1 MKKGDN
7 PRNIISRITGAALA
21 LIMVLCLVLPSFG
34 TVTKANAADP
44 RFEINI
50 TYGFNNQARLY
61 CNIPFNIKITNKGG
75 DFEGTVQIIVP
86 TNDGN
91 DMYEKDLALAAGA
104 TKTVTLT
111 VPVNNYLTSAN
122 IRICN
127 HKGKPVQT
135 QSLSIKLI
143 RSIDEINIGVLSDDF
158 SALSYLSGIEL
169 YSNNG
174 VTIKTRIY
182 ELTEDNF
189 PQDAKSFNML
199 DFVLISNYSTDKLSD
214 TQLSALNLWINEG
227 GAVILG
233 TGSTVSK
240 TLSGLKNL
248 SAFRALRP
256 ETVSFKT
263 YKTTY
268 GIPFAAAENLSISP
282 ISGSGYGYDYRYDE
296 LSSYGAS
303 VYATVLQLC
312 SDAAETAHEKVEAR
326 EVAGPLDGEL
336 VFEYLYMQSSEY
348 LWNQFGYNYG
358 FDPEDFKQSQDPYF
372 EMKFKDI
379 LFSSLLEPFCSDA
392 AFVYSNQSSHGTT
405 VTDQDYVNAE
415 ITSIDIDMRC
425 YTVEGDIYGHY
436 DNDAY
441 DLFRVY
447 NYGSGSIGIASMDFT
462 QNPFASYQNNRTVT
476 RMLLKDAFG
485 TMLVSLINNYDKN
498 GNYWSS
504 SSFGRFF
511 EPLASAGTAPVL
523 LYVLILIAYL
533 VITLVSFA
541 ILKKKRKNV
550 WFWVSQT
557 ALALVFGILI
567 FFLSFTT
574 KISSPELRSAQLI
587 ELTGQAEERTLVSG
601 FLTPSGKRY
610 SLTILNKYN
619 FKRES
624 KESGYFYPNPSV
636 NPSLDDYHIGINIH
650 AEDSTYLI
658 NNKYALQTEYF
669 SGKFTDAEKQG
680 SFTTE
685 GDVTDLTPLLNVTNN
700 TGYDLERVIVIAPA
714 MIYYLGDLAN
724 GASATLDSNTP
735 GINHRYYHRTASD
748 ITPQEYLREGE
759 TAPLLRVLF
768 GADQEG
774 YKRTMLRLFL
784 FEELS
789 SRYNNVGYIV
799 LGFPAKEPQVQL
811 QTNKKYKEFSH
822 SVVFQRFGTDPSS
835 YVFID

>member
-111 VPVNNYLTSAN
+111 VPVTNYLTSAN

-174 VTIKTRIY
+174 TTIKTRIY

-372 EMKFKDI
+372 
-379 LFSSLLEPFCSDA
+379 
-392 AFVYSNQSSHGTT
+392 
-405 VTDQDYVNAE
+405 
-415 ITSIDIDMRC
+415 
-425 YTVEGDIYGHY
+425 
-436 DNDAY
+436 
-441 DLFRVY
+441 
-447 NYGSGSIGIASMDFT
+447 
-462 QNPFASYQNNRTVT
+462 
-476 RMLLKDAFG
+476 
-485 TMLVSLINNYDKN
+485 
-498 GNYWSS
+498 
-504 SSFGRFF
+504 
-511 EPLASAGTAPVL
+511 
-523 LYVLILIAYL
+523 
-533 VITLVSFA
+533 
-541 ILKKKRKNV
+541 
-550 WFWVSQT
+550 
-557 ALALVFGILI
+557 
-567 FFLSFTT
+567 
-574 KISSPELRSAQLI
+574 
-587 ELTGQAEERTLVSG
+587 
-601 FLTPSGKRY
+601 
-610 SLTILNKYN
+610 
-619 FKRES
+619 
-624 KESGYFYPNPSV
+624 
-636 NPSLDDYHIGINIH
+636 
-650 AEDSTYLI
+650 
-658 NNKYALQTEYF
+658 
-669 SGKFTDAEKQG
+669 
-680 SFTTE
+680 
-685 GDVTDLTPLLNVTNN
+685 
-700 TGYDLERVIVIAPA
+700 
-714 MIYYLGDLAN
+714 
-724 GASATLDSNTP
+724 
-735 GINHRYYHRTASD
+735 
-748 ITPQEYLREGE
+748 
-759 TAPLLRVLF
+759 
-768 GADQEG
+768 
-774 YKRTMLRLFL
+774 
-784 FEELS
+784 
-789 SRYNNVGYIV
+789 
-799 LGFPAKEPQVQL
+799 
-811 QTNKKYKEFSH
+811 
-822 SVVFQRFGTDPSS
+822 
-835 YVFID
+835 